1 MPAHTPLLP
10 GAFLHGSFHV
20 YFDDDGQHFVAET
33 SPDEDLIDFLQLRSV
48 SLQRVID
55 AVNEMWESGS
65 TPPTWLEPWIR
76 REVICIY
83 LDTVER
89 RPDRQR

>member
-1 MPAHTPLLP
+1 MPAHTFLLKD
-10 GAFLHGSFHV
+10 AFLHGGYHV
-20 YFDDDGQHFVAET
+20 YFDLEGQHWVAET
-33 SPDEDLIDFLQLRSV
+33 SPEEDLEDFLQLRSV

-55 AVNEMWESGS
+55 AVDEMRESGS
-65 TPPTWLEPWIR
+65 TPPTWLEPWIT

-89 RPDRQR
+89 RSERQR